1 VAAAAFRVI
10 LALVTPPLYAPD
22 EAGHLLYVHEIATR
36 FSFPVQ
42 SLNGTWADHSG
53 ANEFYQPPLYYLLA
67 APLYRLLM
75 RWGDAPVYGLRLL
88 DVALSVAGVYVIYRI
103 ARVVFPERPAVQLC
117 AASVVA
123 LLPTFAGMG
132 SGVNCDSLACLMIFT
147 VTLLLL
153 RRLSEA
159 RLSWKQALVIGGLTA
174 AALYVKTSAIV
185 LLPSIA
191 LWAVFL
197 ERRGCR
203 CRGKAAL
210 AAGIAVVAI
219 APWWLF
225 RNLAA
230 YGDLLGVDI
239 GWVHYLGG
247 PVMGVV
253 RAIWV
258 LTFTFWIAFGRVNDV
273 AAENPLAVLL
283 TAASILLL
291 WRAIRLWSGG
301 RLTPLQ
307 ASMATI
313 LAVQFG
319 FALAA
324 AVNYAI
330 RFGFSNGRYL
340 YPALPAVALTLGF
353 AACSWR
359 FSESGRTAR
368 ATLAMTGTICLG
380 LLVFVLVP
388 AYRSVT
394 VDSTVGGP
402 MRAGHTGSYV
412 TWISERQAPIR

>member
-1 VAAAAFRVI
+1 
-10 LALVTPPLYAPD
+10 
-22 EAGHLLYVHEIATR
+22 
-36 FSFPVQ
+36 
-42 SLNGTWADHSG
+42 
-53 ANEFYQPPLYYLLA
+53 
-67 APLYRLLM
+67 
-75 RWGDAPVYGLRLL
+75 
-88 DVALSVAGVYVIYRI
+88 
-103 ARVVFPERPAVQLC
+103 
-117 AASVVA
+117 
-123 LLPTFAGMG
+123 
-132 SGVNCDSLACLMIFT
+132 
-147 VTLLLL
+147 
-153 RRLSEA
+153 
-159 RLSWKQALVIGGLTA
+159 
-174 AALYVKTSAIV
+174 
-185 LLPSIA
+185 
-191 LWAVFL
+191 VFL

-394 VDSTVGGP
+394 VDSAVGGP